1 MHFFESL
8 AEHGVGF
15 VNIDQPLFKHSIK
28 PSAAVTSPIGYVRV
42 HGRNYKEWLRESAN
56 VRERYDYL
64 YSPDELAPWSRRI
77 EEIAE
82 RTDQVYVVTNNHN
95 LGKAG
100 VNALQLKSM
109 VAREKVVAP
118 PQLFASYPEALAPYA
133 EPG

>member
-1 MHFFESL
+1 
-8 AEHGVGF
+8 
-15 VNIDQPLFKHSIK
+15 
-28 PSAAVTSPIGYVRV
+28 VTSPIGYVRV
-42 HGRNYKEWLRESAN
+42 HGRNYKEWFRESAN

-64 YSPDELAPWSRRI
+64 YSPDELAPWVGRI

-82 RTDQVYVVTNNHN
+82 RADDIYVLTNNHN

-109 VAREKVVAP
+109 VAHEKVIAP
-118 PQLFASYPEALAPYA
+118 PQLVSTYPDVLAPYA